1 MSVGYPISSLILEMC
16 QSSLFFF
23 FFSLSQWLEVFQ
35 IYQSSQRTHVHFS
48 DILYC
53 LLLISLLFL
62 LFISFSCFGLILLL
76 LIFFFFFFGMGKILS
91 SLDYSLF
98 KEATPGPPLVLG
110 NWECGPRIPGVGSS
124 SRMEATSPVAFLFHF
139 SEPSMGGPHMSSRGQ
154 ASTEPGEVGEI
165 DESVPSPA
173 LSCAWWRWQGNGIR
187 GCAFGRGDFSLLS
200 PEILQFG
207 HCSSRTT
214 ENQFSIE
221 FITVLLLFF
230 LWVERL
236 YLKMSS

>member
-1 MSVGYPISSLILEMC
+1 MARGFSNLSV
-16 QSSLFFF
+16 
-23 FFSLSQWLEVFQ
+23 FSKNSRSFQW
-35 IYQSSQRTHVHFS
+35 Y
-48 DILYC
+48 
-53 LLLISLLFL
+53 SLLFVVNLFTFSPLYFLL
-62 LFISFSCFGLILLL
+62 LFWAYFAPPH
-76 LIFFFFFFGMGKILS
+76 FFFFFGIGKILS